1 MSHQLLIQII
11 QTVEAFR
18 LDADYYVSDYS
29 AYSFVL
35 GSVLPYRCYLIYV
48 MFSIEPYGLSVH
60 VSALFSI
67 LCSIQAMILPLCM
80 RTQPK
85 PTLDTSQYTTKPSEL
100 SGRVKTGAE
109 VSMSLLTENG
119 NTKDDLRLPT
129 DDTLLS
135 QVKGGFEE
143 GKDLILVLMSAMG
156 KEQICSVKD
165 IGKN

>member
-1 MSHQLLIQII
+1 
-11 QTVEAFR
+11 
-18 LDADYYVSDYS
+18 
-29 AYSFVL
+29 
-35 GSVLPYRCYLIYV
+35 
-48 MFSIEPYGLSVH
+48 
-60 VSALFSI
+60 
-67 LCSIQAMILPLCM
+67 MILPLCM

-85 PTLDTSQYTTKPSEL
+85 PTLDTSQYITKPSEL
-100 SGRVKTGAE
+100 SGKVKTGAE

-143 GKDLILVLMSAMG
+143 GKDLMLVVMSVMG